1 MTGIRRSGKLFLF
14 SILFKNRLIEEE
26 AREEDF
32 VEVAFDRKSDIKYRN
47 PNLLYDHIMEYTR
60 DMDRKFD
67 VLIDEI
73 QLLYKMKNKDVDES
87 LVSEKEREML
97 YTTF

>member
-1 MTGIRRSGKLFLF
+1 
-14 SILFKNRLIEEE
+14 
-26 AREEDF
+26 
-32 VEVAFDRKSDIKYRN
+32 
-47 PNLLYDHIMEYTR
+47 MEYTR